1 VTVDICIAKYSI
13 SNSCHLPTILLEFPV
28 PVVQGAD
35 LTSLQPTGYAV
46 EMECVVAN
54 SPCNCTLLVCG
65 RALICLTLDAQIHDM
80 VTANSTVV
88 DNNIPCPQSNRV
100 PLLDLE
106 SLLSIV
112 GTLGLGGSLAL
123 DRGLCGSFLH
133 LDIRHFAVVISV
145 DIKIGRTGK
154 AEGSIDAGCV
164 TKLFRVML
172 DAEFKAV
179 GAGGSKAYTQGT
191 YVLLLKRQEPLCLSC

>member
-1 VTVDICIAKYSI
+1 M
-13 SNSCHLPTILLEFPV
+13 NP
-28 PVVQGAD
+28 
-35 LTSLQPTGYAV
+35 
-46 EMECVVAN
+46 
-54 SPCNCTLLVCG
+54 
-65 RALICLTLDAQIHDM
+65 M
-80 VTANSTVV
+80 VY
-88 DNNIPCPQSNRV
+88 
-100 PLLDLE
+100 LLDLE

-191 YVLLLKRQEPLCLSC
+191 YVLLTDVSKSVGGAAGSLWAYLLKRQEPLCLSC